1 MKNLIQF
8 VCATILLVQLFSCS
22 QENEMIDSESLK
34 TSEDSIEEMVD
45 VKTTGQ
51 DSIVLLSVNPDS
63 IKSKLF
69 KGRTTRSATPMAAD
83 YDPYFSSNMYAIDG
97 LPFTLKARDGNKY
110 LSASGKWQEVTWST
124 TANSTDQKFY
134 VKVLPATS
142 GIPYLIYSYKSKT
155 SVSVGQYT
163 ANPNEKILLTGK
175 DDSGDLY
182 NASWDFIPSTSY
194 PGYYAIESQS
204 YIGQGSSGSWG
215 DIFYHVVEVKD
226 KNKVRYGQYTNKAQ
240 QEFAIKPDATFT
252 LKNVEFVNEYNAKVT
267 RRTNDSIKVSYTNSE
282 SRAIGVDLIFDD
294 IRNVNSNFIEK
305 KSIAFKV
312 GSSSILFR
320 RPTVTNDKIDF
331 VQDLSKEP
339 DTYYRSSQKVNNHLY
354 AKVPVR
360 IEPKT
365 KLYGTY
371 YFKVFD
377 VEADYVATIEYNGK
391 EAKISGRWNGR
402 IHVDEIFETNIE
414 IVDLTTNL
422 SRGTKRVN
430 VKNVSK
436 SSPVIL

>member
-1 MKNLIQF
+1 M
-8 VCATILLVQLFSCS
+8 
-22 QENEMIDSESLK
+22 
-34 TSEDSIEEMVD
+34 
-45 VKTTGQ
+45 
-51 DSIVLLSVNPDS
+51 
-63 IKSKLF
+63 
-69 KGRTTRSATPMAAD
+69 
-83 YDPYFSSNMYAIDG
+83 
-97 LPFTLKARDGNKY
+97 
-110 LSASGKWQEVTWST
+110 
-124 TANSTDQKFY
+124 
-134 VKVLPATS
+134 
-142 GIPYLIYSYKSKT
+142 
-155 SVSVGQYT
+155 
-163 ANPNEKILLTGK
+163 
-175 DDSGDLY
+175 
-182 NASWDFIPSTSY
+182 
-194 PGYYAIESQS
+194 
-204 YIGQGSSGSWG
+204 
-215 DIFYHVVEVKD
+215 
-226 KNKVRYGQYTNKAQ
+226 
-240 QEFAIKPDATFT
+240 
-252 LKNVEFVNEYNAKVT
+252 NEYNAKVT